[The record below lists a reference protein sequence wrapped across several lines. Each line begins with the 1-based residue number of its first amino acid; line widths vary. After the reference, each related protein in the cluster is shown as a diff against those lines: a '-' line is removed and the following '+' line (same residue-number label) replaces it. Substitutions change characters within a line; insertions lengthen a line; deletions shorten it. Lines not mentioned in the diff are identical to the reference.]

1 MIVPNIIGTA
11 GKFKITFQ
19 GTTLSNHAG
28 IVLIKEF
35 TDRLGIA
42 LMLDSHLAVKE
53 RERGYTES
61 ESILGLCWSLILGGD
76 CLDDLDVLRG
86 DAGTLEL
93 LGVGSIIAPS
103 TAGEFLRKFS
113 LGNIT
118 ALRNVLGEVAERMRP
133 LQMSEVVTLD
143 FDSAIYEQCSKRKE
157 GSRKAYNGMVGYA
170 PIFCFWAEEG
180 ELLLSHLLAGNRNPA
195 SKIVWFF
202 FQAHRWVPEGRRLKV
217 RADSAFYKWDFIAV
231 LERAKAIYAI
241 TADLTPQMRAQIE
254 ALAPKDWKRYG
265 PGTKAEIAEFWYAP
279 DRQAPHRYIAKRER
293 RRNKKGEEYWHYY
306 VIITNDLR
314 SSARQVMRWA
324 LKRCAMENLI
334 KEHKTGFGLEKM
346 PTKDFHANWAWLLI
360 GQLAF
365 NIVAWFKRQALP
377 EQYHTATI
385 KKIRHHLLNLAGK
398 IVSSGKQFFLML
410 SDQSL
415 FQDVWAFALNR
426 LADLRSG

>member
-1 MIVPNIIGTA
+1 VIVPNVIGKA
-11 GKFKITFQ
+11 GEFNICFQ
-19 GTTLSNHAG
+19 EATLSNHAG
-28 IVLIKEF
+28 VVLIKEF
-35 TDRLGIA
+35 IDRLGLA
-42 LMLDSHLAVKE
+42 LLLDSQLEVKE
-53 RERGYTES
+53 RERGYSES
-61 ESILGLCWSLILGGD
+61 ESILALCWSLILGGD

-86 DAGTLEL
+86 DAGTQKL
-93 LGVGSIIAPS
+93 LGFKAIIAPS

-113 LGNIT
+113 IGDITVLRTTLGK
-118 ALRNVLGEVAERMRP
+118 VAERMRP

-143 FDSAIYEQCSKRKE
+143 FDSAIYVQCSKRKE
-157 GSRKAYNGMVGYA
+157 GSRKAYNGKIGYA

-195 SKIVWFF
+195 GKIVWFF
-202 FQAHRWVPEGRRLKV
+202 AQARRWIPEGRRLKV
-217 RADSAFYKWDFIAV
+217 RADSAFYKWDFILM
-231 LERAKAIYAI
+231 LESEKATYAI
-241 TADLTPQMRAQIE
+241 TADQTPQLREQIQ
-254 ALAPKDWKRYG
+254 AIAPKDWKRYG
-265 PGTKAEIAEFWYAP
+265 HGTKAEISEFWYAP

-293 RRNKKGEEYWHYY
+293 RRNKKGEEYWHYH

-314 SSARQVMRWA
+314 SSARQVMHWA

-365 NIVAWFKRQALP
+365 NIVAWFKRHALP

-385 KKIRHHLLNLAGK
+385 KKIRHHLLNVAGK

-426 LADLRSG
+426 LADLRSS